1 MLAVAGLML
10 TVALT
15 FAGAHAQTAA
25 PQTAAQVQTAGQDP
39 RFRNIQVLKDLP
51 ADQLLP
57 AMQFIT
63 VALGVDCDA
72 CHVQGAREK
81 DDKPMKLTAR
91 RMMQMQMDINK
102 NNFRGNRQVTCYT
115 CHRGSENPVGVP
127 AILETEGE
135 RPQQRPTAAPATAP
149 ALPTADQLF
158 AKYID
163 ALGGAAAVAKIT
175 TRVEKATQILGE
187 NKTPIDFY
195 MKAPNKRISYA
206 HNANGDSITAY
217 DGTAGWQGGGRG
229 GPRDMAPIDSMSAM
243 MDAAIAFPTGVK
255 ALFAQTRVRT
265 DKIGDKEYYVVSGN
279 GPGTPAQVRLY
290 FDEQTGLLMRVI
302 RYNDAGLGNMPVQ
315 VDYADY
321 RDADG
326 IKIPFRWTLSRPN
339 GRFTIQVDSVQ
350 QNVPVDDSKFA
361 KPAAPPPAQ

>member
-1 MLAVAGLML
+1 MNQMAQFSRYRGHSTVVVEVRGMNNLRVAERQCYRAATRFQHASDTISSASKTHHIFEGAVMNNRSRKIMLAVAGLML

-39 RFRNIQVLKDLP
+39 RFKNIQVLKDLP

-91 RMMQMQMDINK
+91 RMMQMQMDIKK

-255 ALFAQTRVRT
+255 ALFAQTR
-265 DKIGDKEYYVVSGN
+265 
-279 GPGTPAQVRLY
+279 
-290 FDEQTGLLMRVI
+290 
-302 RYNDAGLGNMPVQ
+302 
-315 VDYADY
+315 
-321 RDADG
+321 
-326 IKIPFRWTLSRPN
+326 
-339 GRFTIQVDSVQ
+339 
-350 QNVPVDDSKFA
+350 
-361 KPAAPPPAQ
+361 